1 MPGNIGRNLQVDMNE
16 VKLLDIDCLDE
27 AMFRYRRAKALS
39 VGGEAPALDSLLEWN
54 KSSLE
59 DYRAIA
65 AGLKMMCF
73 NRIIPKSNRLVN
85 CIGYSGLIEIK
96 APRKNARLF
105 CFVDKRGSSNEEL
118 VICTGSFW
126 KKSGEKARAK
136 VRQDASMAEAYRLR
150 SIYLESRKED

>member
-1 MPGNIGRNLQVDMNE
+1 MDD

-27 AMFRYRRAKALS
+27 RMFRYRRAKALS
-39 VGGEAPALDSLLEWN
+39 VDGEAPALDSLLEWK
-54 KSSLE
+54 KSSLD

-73 NRIIPKSNRLVN
+73 YRDVPKSKRLVN

-105 CFVDKRGSSNEEL
+105 CFVDKPGSSNEEL
-118 VICTGSFW
+118 VICTGSYW
-126 KKSGEKARAK
+126 KKDGEKTRAK
-136 VRQDASMAEAYRLR
+136 VRQDDSMAEAYRLR
-150 SIYLESRKED
+150 TIYLESREEV